1 MLTVL
6 YYAKENMY
14 IYIYIYKGKKERE
27 KVKFKINVTTGCHY
41 LHIDIRLNYPE
52 NIIYNTSWKHQ
63 ANIFLL
69 IKSKALNFGI
79 SQDELS

>member
-1 MLTVL
+1 MLNVL
-6 YYAKENMY
+6 YYAKENM
-14 IYIYIYKGKKERE
+14 YIYIYKGKKERE

-63 ANIFLL
+63 ASPGKL
-69 IKSKALNFGI
+69 KSLNTGHFPP
-79 SQDELS
+79 